1 MRSWSCHENHT
12 QLQIY
17 LSAKYIEIFRLMD
30 TMTKEQK
37 LDKTTKEQKLGI
49 LEFLESS
56 KLRCK
61 LDKKT

>member
-1 MRSWSCHENHT
+1 
-12 QLQIY
+12 
-17 LSAKYIEIFRLMD
+17 MD